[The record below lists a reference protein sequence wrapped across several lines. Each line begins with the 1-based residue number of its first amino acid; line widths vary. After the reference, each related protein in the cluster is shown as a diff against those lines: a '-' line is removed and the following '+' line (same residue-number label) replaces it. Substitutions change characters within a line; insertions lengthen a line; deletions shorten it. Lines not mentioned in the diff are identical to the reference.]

1 MSSNNNLSNQ
11 LQSMIQKA
19 IRSIAAAKLHFE
31 KGDYDFASSRAYYSV
46 FYVMEAVLLTKGL
59 SFSKHGGV
67 IGAFNRYF
75 VRTRVFPKE
84 FSKLISR
91 LFRER
96 QDGDYQFDL
105 SIEEED
111 AEKDIQIAEK
121 ILKAIT
127 DYLVQEGFVQLEK
140 D

>member
-1 MSSNNNLSNQ
+1 MNTNSVLSNQ
-11 LQSMIQKA
+11 LQLMIQKA
-19 IRSIAAAKLHFE
+19 VRSIAAAKLHFE
-31 KGDYDFASSRAYYSV
+31 
-46 FYVMEAVLLTKGL
+46 
-59 SFSKHGGV
+59 

-75 VRTRVFPKE
+75 VKTRVFPKE

-105 SIEEED
+105 SIEEKD

-140 D
+140 E